1 MNIWLDSEIFHTF
14 VYGGEMR
21 FIYALIILMFIDMV
35 TGVLK
40 ALKNKNLW
48 SRKSTYG
55 FGRKVLVF
63 MIIILANIIDS
74 TFNFNGVLVYVTV
87 IFYLLNEALSII
99 ENYALLGGK
108 IPKQLQEALEL
119 LKEKN
124 DAVDQIEKRVK
135 VNENVT
141 IEVKKEGDNNEKY

>member
-1 MNIWLDSEIFHTF
+1 MQIWLDSEIFHTF
-14 VYGGEMR
+14 VYSGEMR
-21 FIYALIILMFIDMV
+21 FIYALIILMFIDMI
-35 TGVLK
+35 TGVAK
-40 ALKNKNLW
+40 AFKNNNLW

-87 IFYLLNEALSII
+87 IFYLLNEALSIV

-108 IPKQLQEALEL
+108 IPNQLREALEL

-135 VNENVT
+135 VNDNVT

>member
-1 MNIWLDSEIFHTF
+1 MQIWLDSEIFKTF

-21 FIYALIILMFIDMV
+21 IIYALIILMFIDMI
-35 TGVLK
+35 TGVAK

-55 FGRKVLVF
+55 VGRKILVF

-108 IPKQLQEALEL
+108 IPKQLREALEL
-119 LKEKN
+119 LQERN
-124 DAVDQIEKRVK
+124 DAVDQLQSKVGKDEVVKIKIEKD
-135 VNENVT
+135 E
-141 IEVKKEGDNNEKY
+141 EK

>member
-1 MNIWLDSEIFHTF
+1 MQIWLDSEIFKTF
-14 VYGGEMR
+14 VYSGEMKL
-21 FIYALIILMFIDMV
+21 IYALIILMIIDII
-35 TGVLK
+35 TGVAK
-40 ALKNKNLW
+40 AFNNNSLW

-87 IFYLLNEALSII
+87 IFYLLNEALSIV

-108 IPKQLQEALEL
+108 IPNQLREALEL

-135 VNENVT
+135 VNDNVT

>member
-1 MNIWLDSEIFHTF
+1 MKIWLDSEAFQTF

-21 FIYALIILMFIDMV
+21 TIYALIILMFIDMV
-35 TGVLK
+35 TGVAK

-87 IFYLLNEALSII
+87 IFYLLNEALSIV

-108 IPKQLQEALEL
+108 IPNQLREALEL

-141 IEVKKEGDNNEKY
+141 IEVKKESDNNEKY

>member
-1 MNIWLDSEIFHTF
+1 MQIWLDSEIFKTF

-21 FIYALIILMFIDMV
+21 IIYALIILMFIDMI
-35 TGVLK
+35 TGVAK

-55 FGRKVLVF
+55 FGRKILVF

-108 IPKQLQEALEL
+108 IPKQLREALEL
-119 LKEKN
+119 LQERN
-124 DAVDQIEKRVK
+124 DAVDQLQSKVGKDEVVKIKIEKD
-135 VNENVT
+135 E
-141 IEVKKEGDNNEKY
+141 EK